1 MIEIDNKDKV
11 AGVLGDKIVLQP
23 QSKDGCLRRC
33 DVKMFE
39 VLFEN
44 ILDTFFYIKDNE
56 GHWISCNTTSL
67 ELLNL
72 TKVSE
77 VIGVKE
83 DTFFP
88 KQIAEDIRLD
98 DLKILNNGESILN
111 RIELIT
117 NNFGE
122 LIWVSTNKL
131 PVFDIDERVIG
142 IIGVTKPIVDQSVLP
157 RKYELF
163 NETISFIR
171 ENLAK
176 PIRISDLSKK
186 TKLSE
191 SQFRR
196 RFNLE
201 FGLPPQQFILRTR
214 IQAAANLLRNQSS
227 NISSIAAQS
236 GFSDQSY
243 FTRQFK
249 EFYGETP
256 KAYRRSWQT
265 TSHSQVND

>member
-1 MIEIDNKDKV
+1 MIKFDQKDGLASV
-11 AGVLGDKIVLQP
+11 SVDKITLQP
-23 QSKDGCLRRC
+23 LAEDGCLRRC

-44 ILDTFFYIKDNE
+44 ILDIFFYIKDKE

-98 DLKILNNGESILN
+98 DLKILNNGESVLN

-122 LIWVSTNKL
+122 LIWVNTNKL
-131 PVFDIDERVIG
+131 PVFDMNEKIIG
-142 IIGVTKPIVDQSVLP
+142 IIGVTKPILGQSALP

-163 NETISFIR
+163 NEIINFIR
-171 ENLAK
+171 DNLANTIK
-176 PIRISDLSKK
+176 VSDLSEKA
-186 TKLSE
+186 KLSE

-196 RFNLE
+196 RFSIE
-201 FGLPPQQFILRTR
+201 FGLSPQQFILRAR
-214 IQAAANLLRNQSS
+214 LQAAANLLRNQLS

-249 EFYGETP
+249 KFYGETP
-256 KAYRRSWQT
+256 KAYRRSWQST
-265 TSHSQVND
+265 AHYQTHD